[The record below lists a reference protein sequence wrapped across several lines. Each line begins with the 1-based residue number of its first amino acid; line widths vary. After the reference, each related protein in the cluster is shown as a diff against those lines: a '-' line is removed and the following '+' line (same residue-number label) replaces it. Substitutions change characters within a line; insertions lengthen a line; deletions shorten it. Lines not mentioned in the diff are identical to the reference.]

1 MLSTHAT
8 HRHVRHRSPAQ
19 QLHRRVVL
27 VLRVGTDPEVEGKD
41 KCHDGN
47 DWPQHDEL
55 IAELQLAFPGVGL
68 WVALDRDVDGV
79 HPAWFRVSRIPLER
93 EPEIRAFVQEVIHR
107 RGWHLTLIDV

>member
-1 MLSTHAT
+1 MDAAELSLQTEIESREAVT
-8 HRHVRHRSPAQ
+8 
-19 QLHRRVVL
+19 L
-27 VLRVGTDPEVEGKD
+27 
-41 KCHDGN
+41 
-47 DWPQHDEL
+47 WPQHDEL